1 MDSNIFIII
10 YKGIWFEIFSVKRR
24 YSICISILINFFY
37 IFIWRG
43 WNGVNVFRY
52 GKLGFVIRI
61 ISDKIY
67 LIIRILRGFV

>member
-24 YSICISILINFFY
+24 NSICISILEFFFY

-61 ISDKIY
+61 ISDKLY

>member
-1 MDSNIFIII
+1 MDSNIFKII

-24 YSICISILINFFY
+24 NSLCISILEFFFY

-67 LIIRILRGFV
+67 LIDN